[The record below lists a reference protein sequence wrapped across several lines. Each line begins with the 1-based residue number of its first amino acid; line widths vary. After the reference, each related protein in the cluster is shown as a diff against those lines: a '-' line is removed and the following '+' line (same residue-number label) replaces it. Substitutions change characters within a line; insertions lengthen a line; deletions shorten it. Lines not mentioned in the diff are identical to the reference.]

1 MSYLRR
7 FPLSALKIDRSF
19 VADMVDSPHARTIVS
34 AVLSPAHELGLVA
47 IAEGVE
53 TEAQCD
59 LLAAQRC
66 ELAQGWRFQ
75 AGDGPQ

>member
-1 MSYLRR
+1 
-7 FPLSALKIDRSF
+7 LSALKIDRSF

-34 AVLSPAHELGLVA
+34 AVLSLARELGLVA

-53 TEAQCD
+53 TQAQCD

-66 ELAQGWRFQ
+66 E
-75 AGDGPQ
+75 